1 MRIRRYL
8 AAMLALALG
17 ALLFQGALAAPA
29 PLKLRVREQPV
40 AAGFGDFYAIRADGT
55 LIAWGAPEFG
65 GDGRDPSFEQAREL
79 MPNAAAVYTSGR
91 GATFAVDK
99 EGGLYGINTGTVRF
113 LPMLQ
118 GESDPDDPMKPVKI
132 MDGVS
137 MVSTTQFH
145 TLVLRQD
152 GELWVQGWGSFGAP
166 WLEKIEESYY
176 EKVMDNVTYALA
188 NGRGG
193 LLSLRKMSCGAGGW
207 TPAARTISLKSWR
220 TTCWRRPGTCWS
232 GTAAGKVWWR

>member
-118 GESDPDDPMKPVKI
+118 GESDPD
-132 MDGVS
+132 
-137 MVSTTQFH
+137 
-145 TLVLRQD
+145 
-152 GELWVQGWGSFGAP
+152 
-166 WLEKIEESYY
+166 
-176 EKVMDNVTYALA
+176 
-188 NGRGG
+188 
-193 LLSLRKMSCGAGGW
+193 RKS
-207 TPAARTISLKSWR
+207 
-220 TTCWRRPGTCWS
+220 
-232 GTAAGKVWWR
+232 VV